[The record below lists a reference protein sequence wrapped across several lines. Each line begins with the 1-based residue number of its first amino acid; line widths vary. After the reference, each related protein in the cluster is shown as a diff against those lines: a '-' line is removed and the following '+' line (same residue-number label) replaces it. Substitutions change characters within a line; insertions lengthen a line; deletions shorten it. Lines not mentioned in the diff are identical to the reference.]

1 MFLDKIPIRFRLSLG
16 HAALM
21 AVLLLGVGF
30 GIFRLV
36 ERNLFQSVDAAL
48 LTSARAIRDARFVK
62 GFSSPLL
69 QSFLDNFLGEKFIRP
84 YAQLVDLSGKISAKT
99 NNLRINL
106 PVTPNAV
113 QRAELGYETFET
125 FSRKGM
131 APLRQITLPV
141 IKTGQFTGELIQVGA
156 PLDATVHTLQGISL
170 VLWLAMPAGLLLS
183 VGFGYMLTRRSLRP
197 VREMSKAAAKLG
209 IDDLGT
215 RLTIPAA
222 KDELRT
228 LAETFNRMLTRLD
241 DAFGRLR
248 RFTGDVSH
256 ELRTPIAV
264 LRGEA
269 EFALRKER
277 TPEEYRRSLETIV
290 TEASHMTQ
298 IVEDLLLLARTH
310 CRSVILTKEEFTL
323 GRFLEELTASVL
335 PLFHERRVKLTI
347 HNHASEACWGS
358 AGYLTLAIKN
368 ILLNASKHSPADSE
382 VVFSIEEDAT
392 STLFIVRDFGEG
404 IPEDALPY
412 IFDPFFRVDTA
423 RNRDTGG
430 AGVGLSLALAL
441 VQLHGGTLK
450 ADSKFGEGATFVVR
464 IPLRRLQDEELVDD
478 LGEDEHRH
486 IIVKP
491 AVLQPG

>member
-1 MFLDKIPIRFRLSLG
+1 MLLDRIPIRFRLSLG

-21 AVLLLGVGF
+21 AVLLLGVGC
-30 GIFRLV
+30 GLYQLV

-99 NNLRINL
+99 PNLRVNL

-141 IKTGQFTGELIQVGA
+141 IKGGQFTGELIQVGA
-156 PLDATVHTLQGISL
+156 PLDATFHTLQGISL
-170 VLWLAMPAGLLLS
+170 VLWIAMPAGLLLS
-183 VGFGYMLTRRSLRP
+183 VAFGYVLTRRSLRP
-197 VREMSKAAAKLG
+197 VREMSRAAAKLG
-209 IDDLGT
+209 VDDLGT
-215 RLTIPAA
+215 RLVIPPAR
-222 KDELRT
+222 DELST

-277 TPEEYRRSLETIV
+277 TPEEYKRSLTTIM
-290 TEASHMTQ
+290 TEAAHMTQ
-298 IVEDLLLLARTH
+298 IVEDLLLLARAH
-310 CRSVILTKEEFTL
+310 SKSVILTKEEFSIS
-323 GRFLEELTASVL
+323 RFLDELKASVL
-335 PLFHERRVKLTI
+335 PLFEQRRVKLTI
-347 HNHASEACWGS
+347 RNHASDFCWGS
-358 AGYLTLAIKN
+358 AGYLSLAIKN

-382 VVFSIEEDAT
+382 VIFSVEENPS
-392 STLFIVRDFGEG
+392 STVFIVRDFGEG

-412 IFDPFFRVDTA
+412 IFDPFFRADTA

-441 VQLHGGTLK
+441 VQLHNGTLSV
-450 ADSKFGEGATFVVR
+450 DSKVGQGATFVVTV
-464 IPLRRLQDEELVDD
+464 PLRMLMDENPVANEVTK
-478 LGEDEHRH
+478 HRH
-486 IIVKP
+486 IIHPKP
-491 AVLQPG
+491 ILQT